1 MKLSKFLLTFFFIAF
16 FNFSPS
22 FGQNKSITDSIKSAL
37 NYQIKNYPVSQYRD
51 VYKNFMQDF
60 FGPGH
65 LLNDTSAS
73 GKYLR
78 SELAEFE
85 VMEGPDY
92 EQTGYQGNFYRVNL
106 RLIKDGTITYDI
118 FFDTFVKS
126 VQGITP
132 PDGETWMSIWNQIDQ
147 VIRDMNL
154 HFENEEADRQ
164 ALAEQFAQNNF
175 IAHHSKTFDENVNF
189 HYRIISKDNFN
200 NIILPI
206 IQKSISKS
214 PQSIHCDI

>member
-16 FNFSPS
+16 YNFPPT
-22 FGQNKSITDSIKSAL
+22 FGQKKALTDSIKDAL
-37 NYQIKNYPVSQYRD
+37 NYQIENYPISQYRD

-92 EQTGYQGNFYRVNL
+92 EPTGYQGNFYRVNL
-106 RLIKDGTITYDI
+106 RLIQDGIIPYNV
-118 FFDTFVKS
+118 FFDTFVNS
-126 VQGITP
+126 VLGITP
-132 PDGETWMSIWNQIDQ
+132 PDNKIWMNIWNQIDQ
-147 VIRDMNL
+147 VIKDMDI
-154 HFENEEADRQ
+154 HFENEKADRQ
-164 ALAEQFAQNNF
+164 ALAEQFAKNNF
-175 IAHHSKTFDENVNF
+175 IAHHSKAFDENVNF

-200 NIILPI
+200 NIILPLI
-206 IQKSISKS
+206 KNHQENE
-214 PQSIHCDI
+214 